1 LFRETIFPA
10 EGFSLP
16 KRISRKRR
24 LTPDRVTIVQ
34 VAAHARVSLGTASR
48 ALNGKKGVDPALV
61 RRVEQ
66 AVAALGYVRAP
77 HARKS
82 SNDGRPII
90 TFILGNRDFLHPV
103 HARLLQGAEEFSEEA
118 GYAVVFKRYTYSA
131 STPAAALTLPAVLRH
146 HRIADC
152 LILAGTN
159 YPNLVEATE
168 NARIPYVLY
177 GNNLIGAASL
187 RTVDQVRSD
196 DTSGAVDAV
205 RYLIQL
211 GHRHICFIGDTSL
224 RWFADRHRGYAIAMA
239 EAGLEPI
246 AQTVALSSDNFRNG
260 YSCAEAMLRRRP
272 EITAIFAAGDDVAT
286 GVWEHLRQIGRR
298 VPDEVALIG
307 YGDVPG
313 AIQTIPPL
321 TTVRIDYIE
330 LGRQLA
336 RMAIEKMKSPGVAIP
351 EVVLNTRLMLRGT
364 TWPPH
369 ANPDSPQPPPIASAG

>member
-1 LFRETIFPA
+1 M
-10 EGFSLP
+10 
-16 KRISRKRR
+16 
-24 LTPDRVTIVQ
+24 Q
-34 VAAHARVSLGTASR
+34 VAAHARVSLGTVSR

-66 AVAALGYVRAP
+66 AVESLGYVRAP
-77 HARKS
+77 NARKGS
-82 SNDGRPII
+82 HDGRPII
-90 TFILGNRDFLHPV
+90 TFILGNRDFLHPA
-103 HARLLQGAEEFSEEA
+103 HARLLQGAEAYSEEA
-118 GYAVVFKRYTYSA
+118 GYVVVFKRFSYSA
-131 STPAAALTLPAVLRH
+131 SAPAASLTLPAVLRH

-159 YPNLVEATE
+159 YPNLVAATE

-177 GNNLIGAASL
+177 GNNLIGATQV

-196 DTSGAVDAV
+196 DTRGAVDAV

-211 GHRHICFIGDTSL
+211 GHRNICFIGDTSL
-224 RWFADRHRGYAIAMA
+224 RWFEDRHRGYAIAMN

-246 AQTVALSSDNFRNG
+246 AQTVALSTDNFRNG

-272 EITAIFAAGDDVAT
+272 EITAIFAAGDDVAA

-298 VPDEVALIG
+298 VPDDLALVG
-307 YGDVPG
+307 FSDMPD
-313 AIQTIPPL
+313 AINTIPPL

-336 RMAIEKMKSPGVAIP
+336 RMAIEKMKSPGAAIP
-351 EVVLNTRLMLRGT
+351 EVVLPTHLMLRGT

-369 ANPDSPQPPPIASAG
+369 LSPESPQPPIESAG